1 MRYRRKKRR
10 GTIVILLLII
20 VIGAEL
26 AAVSRILPGGGFGG
40 LLSFIQKDDTPA
52 DWRLILVNSENP
64 IPQDYDIE
72 LTRLSNGV
80 SVDSRIYPDLQ
91 RMFDDAREQ
100 GVDPT
105 VREGYRSRDE
115 QIQMMESYVSRYI
128 NEGYSES
135 EAETLAA
142 QIVAQPGTSEHEL
155 GIAVD
160 INGASGVSDETV
172 YRWLLENAYKYGF
185 ILRYPSGKEDVTGID
200 YEPWHYRYVGEKA
213 ALDIHTR
220 QITLEEYLD
229 K

>member
-10 GTIVILLLII
+10 GTVVILLLII

-26 AAVSRILPGGGFGG
+26 AAVSRILPGGGLGG
-40 LLSFIQKDDTPA
+40 LLSFIQEDDTPA
-52 DWRLILVNSENP
+52 DWRLILVNAENP
-64 IPQDYDIE
+64 IPENYDIE

-91 RMFDDAREQ
+91 KMFDDAREH

-115 QIQMMESYVSRYI
+115 QVQMMESYVSRYI

-135 EAETLAA
+135 EAKTLAA
-142 QIVAQPGTSEHEL
+142 QIVAQPGTSENEL

-172 YRWLLENAYKYGF
+172 YRWLLENAYRYGF
-185 ILRYPSGKEDVTGID
+185 ILRYPSGKEDITGID
-200 YEPWHYRYVGEKA
+200 YEPWHYRYVGEQA

-220 QITLEEYLD
+220 QITLEEYLG
-229 K
+229 